1 MRLRCWETQMNE
13 DQTTSRVLQVN
24 AGASVVPHVNG
35 PGQHTHSGHVNNIP
49 TPAHPHQ
56 ITNNSGHGVIV
67 QSTVQP
73 QQSFMGITLN
83 INNGK
88 RIVI

>member
-1 MRLRCWETQMNE
+1 MNE

-24 AGASVVPHVNG
+24 AGAAVVPHVNG
-35 PGQHTHSGHVNNIP
+35 PGQPHSHSHSHSHSGHVNNIP

-83 INNGK
+83 VNNGK
-88 RIVI
+88 SIVI